1 MYKDAMQKDKCLDE
15 LRPANQ
21 VRLSV
26 VIPVL
31 EDLAQLRELLDT
43 LTQLTD
49 PPEEILVADGAGQAA
64 CLALCKERNCVYVTT
79 RPGRGHQLHT
89 AAGRAKG
96 KIIWFLHADTRPDTN
111 AATLIHHSIAAG
123 ADSGYFRFRF
133 AGMTNR
139 YRGFLEQLINWRA
152 RIGVPYGDQGLFAT
166 RDAYAR
172 TGGFPDVPLFEEVP
186 FIRALRR
193 RGHFVRIDAPIGVSP
208 RRWERDGW
216 IRRTL
221 HNRLLALG
229 YMLGIS
235 PATLARRYQ
244 PLADKDHAQC

>member
-1 MYKDAMQKDKCLDE
+1 MHKDTMRKDERHDE
-15 LRPANQ
+15 LRPENQ
-21 VRLSV
+21 VRVSV

-43 LTQLTD
+43 LTHLTD

-64 CLALCKERNCVYVTT
+64 CLALCKERNCIYVAT

-89 AAGRAKG
+89 AAGHAKG
-96 KIIWFLHADTRPDTN
+96 PIIWFLHADTRPDTN
-111 AATLIHHSIAAG
+111 ATTLIRHSIAAG

-133 AGMTNR
+133 IGATNR
-139 YRGFLEQLINWRA
+139 YRSFLEQLINWRA
-152 RIGVPYGDQGLFAT
+152 RLGVPYGDQGLFVT
-166 RDAYAR
+166 RDAYTR

-186 FIRALRR
+186 FVRALRR
-193 RGHFVRIDAPIGVSP
+193 RGHFARIDAPIGVSP

-216 IRRTL
+216 IRRSL

-229 YMLGIS
+229 YMLGIP

-244 PLADKDHAQC
+244 PLTGKDHAQC